1 MVYKKHVL
9 FIYTLWFESVITKIK
24 NKYQILYSSISSMPL
39 ELLCFNRRSYCKRL
53 TVVSN
58 FIIFFIVMKRI
69 TTSHKS
75 EFKACYW
82 FSSYPTVV
90 FFIIDHSW
98 NERKWTIKFK
108 AKHKSIINESLCN
121 IVKCYWDYVY
131 CM

>member
-1 MVYKKHVL
+1 MPY
-9 FIYTLWFESVITKIK
+9 FITLSYNRFRAC
-24 NKYQILYSSISSMPL
+24 LYNFF
-39 ELLCFNRRSYCKRL
+39 CFNLRSYCKRL
-53 TVVSN
+53 TMVSN
-58 FIIFFIVMKRI
+58 FILFFIVMKRI

-75 EFKACYW
+75 EFKTCYW
-82 FSSYPTVV
+82 FTSYPTVV

-131 CM
+131 CMYNPCTTITSSLNFMLTL

>member
-1 MVYKKHVL
+1 MFFS
-9 FIYTLWFESVITKIK
+9 FIHFWFESVITKIK
-24 NKYQILYSSISSMPL
+24 KKYKILYLSSMPL
-39 ELLCFNRRSYCKRL
+39 ELFCFNWSSYCKRL
-53 TVVSN
+53 TVASN
-58 FIIFFIVMKRI
+58 FIIFFFVMKRI

-75 EFKACYW
+75 EFKTCYW